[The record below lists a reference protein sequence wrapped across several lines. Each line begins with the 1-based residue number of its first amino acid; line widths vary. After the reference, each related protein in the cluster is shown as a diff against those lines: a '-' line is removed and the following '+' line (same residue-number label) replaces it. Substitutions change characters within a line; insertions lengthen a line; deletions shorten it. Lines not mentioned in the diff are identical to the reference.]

1 MLSAPTD
8 NFQGPFSNI
17 NNCLE
22 HGFPFIYW
30 RIAKLGSHF
39 TAYSCVL
46 RSSQKWC
53 WCSTH
58 ATGLQWLAA
67 EFLASRGVQLI
78 VKMSEE
84 RKPEN
89 CSSSTVGCV
98 FFFQNITWAQ
108 DLTEFSGLR
117 SSILSTTQ
125 RGPKQVSWPL
135 QGKRDKPTANLL
147 IYKWAKVIF
156 YLLCKASLYSYLDIG
171 ENKLLIHI
179 PISSPNMH
187 GVSAEHCAR

>member
-1 MLSAPTD
+1 MLSAPMG

-53 WCSTH
+53 WCYIH

-67 EFLASRGVQLI
+67 EFLAWKDWFSKGAQLI

-84 RKPEN
+84 RK
-89 CSSSTVGCV
+89 TTAQAAWLLV
-98 FFFQNITWAQ
+98 FFSEHFLRPQSDWIFQDEELDFISYSKGTKANI
-108 DLTEFSGLR
+108 LTHKN
-117 SSILSTTQ
+117 Q
-125 RGPKQVSWPL
+125 P
-135 QGKRDKPTANLL
+135 
-147 IYKWAKVIF
+147 YKARCINQ
-156 YLLCKASLYSYLDIG
+156 L
-171 ENKLLIHI
+171 
-179 PISSPNMH
+179 PI
-187 GVSAEHCAR
+187 C

>member
-1 MLSAPTD
+1 MLSASVG

-46 RSSQKWC
+46 RRSQKWC
-53 WCSTH
+53 WCYIH

-67 EFLASRGVQLI
+67 EFLAWKDWFSKGVQLI

-84 RKPEN
+84 RKPQN
-89 CSSSTVGCV
+89 CSGSTFSCM
-98 FFFQNITWAQ
+98 FFQNITWDQ
-108 DLTEFSGLR
+108 DPTEFSRMR
-117 SSILSTTQ
+117 SWILSTTQ
-125 RGPKQVSWPL
+125 RGQ
-135 QGKRDKPTANLL
+135 RRAYLL
-147 IYKWAKVIF
+147 IIINHTRQDV
-156 YLLCKASLYSYLDIG
+156 
-171 ENKLLIHI
+171 
-179 PISSPNMH
+179 
-187 GVSAEHCAR
+187 